1 MANESKKDFNAML
14 KDSKDMP
21 KYVRIQ
27 MSQVLKNRWR

>member
-21 KYVRIQ
+21 KYVKDYEKV
-27 MSQVLKNRWR
+27 MFVLE